1 MTLADPL
8 VAARRRP
15 RAWRSLASSLL
26 FHGLLVVLAC
36 WVVLRTPTRPTP
48 AKEFVAHAVSG
59 GRSGAPAS
67 VHPIQRKPK
76 VVLPAKRLV
85 SKSATATL
93 ALPPMKSLTPEVGL
107 AGLTAGQGKGGF
119 GRGFGS
125 FGGNGL
131 GAGLGNRAGFVG
143 RPVMG
148 AFIRAQRVAVYLDC
162 SGSMRSYLPRVEA
175 EIRKQFPDAD
185 VFRFDGA
192 RVVGLGDKV
201 VHGRG
206 FHGPAPRLRE
216 GPTQTAVETL
226 TPAGRLVQAK
236 VRTACEKGSLGAW
249 MDRLLAEPYDA
260 LVVFS
265 DFQDGVRQIRT
276 KAIGNV
282 AAYKPDKGMRADPP
296 VVFSDR
302 TNQGGGFAR
311 SVTLIAS
318 GGGSGQNV
326 VQCKD
331 TSGLIVG
338 MVALGSG
345 IPPGTTVTE
354 IKENVSFTLSKPLT
368 ALASGRITCN
378 NGGDKRFP
386 EERKWEEEWEKAFAG
401 ARANKGPRLYL
412 ISTARAYGN
421 KPGTIFQRCVAASEG
436 SAIMVKFGNGKK
448 GGNTVNDLHNYDDLY
463 VGMPVS
469 GRGVPDGA
477 VLTAMPTFKN
487 IVDPEDP
494 EKKRMKRVVDKQLT
508 ISVPLTEDSLG
519 AVFAFTPL
527 IQAVGTLAKDSK
539 TIEDVSGSIDLR
551 SGMQIQDTRF
561 PAGTKVVAVAPNK
574 ASPGFFTVEM
584 SAPASAAG
592 ANVVL
597 RFRPA
602 GSGAGGSRSAAPTR

>member
-1 MTLADPL
+1 MSLADPL

-15 RAWRSLASSLL
+15 ASWRSLGGSLF

-36 WVVLRTPTRPTP
+36 WVVLRTPDRPAA

-67 VHPIQRKPK
+67 VHPVQRKPK
-76 VVLPAKRLV
+76 VVVPAKRLV

-93 ALPPMKSLTPEVGL
+93 ALPPMKAMTPEVGL
-107 AGLTAGQGKGGF
+107 AGLTSGQGKGGF

-236 VRTACEKGSLGAW
+236 VRMACEKGSLGAW

-265 DFQDGVRQIRT
+265 DFQDGVRLYET
-276 KAIGNV
+276 K
-282 AAYKPDKGMRADPP
+282 KGEPKM
-296 VVFSDR
+296 VWSDSSYHKF
-302 TNQGGGFAR
+302 GGAQK
-311 SVTLIAS
+311 
-318 GGGSGQNV
+318 GQTRW
-326 VQCKD
+326 Q
-331 TSGLIVG
+331 
-338 MVALGSG
+338 
-345 IPPGTTVTE
+345 
-354 IKENVSFTLSKPLT
+354 
-368 ALASGRITCN
+368 R
-378 NGGDKRFP
+378 
-386 EERKWEEEWEKAFAG
+386 EWLEAFAKG
-401 ARANKGPRLYL
+401 AQGRGPRLYL
-412 ISTARAYGN
+412 FSVQQEPQAFLRACVTASGGAWTSVSWLR
-421 KPGTIFQRCVAASEG
+421 
-436 SAIMVKFGNGKK
+436 K
-448 GGNTVNDLHNYDDLY
+448 GG
-463 VGMPVS
+463 
-469 GRGVPDGA
+469 R
-477 VLTAMPTFKN
+477 K
-487 IVDPEDP
+487 
-494 EKKRMKRVVDKQLT
+494 
-508 ISVPLTEDSLG
+508 
-519 AVFAFTPL
+519 
-527 IQAVGTLAKDSK
+527 
-539 TIEDVSGSIDLR
+539 
-551 SGMQIQDTRF
+551 
-561 PAGTKVVAVAPNK
+561 AP
-574 ASPGFFTVEM
+574 
-584 SAPASAAG
+584 
-592 ANVVL
+592 
-597 RFRPA
+597 
-602 GSGAGGSRSAAPTR
+602 